1 MTRTGETMS
10 IAPLSALPG
19 VETFTLSPIGLGADL
34 RISIARPLP
43 DRVDAEAP
51 SVVLYVTDADFCF
64 GTVLEACRIG
74 RFGGEVAPATVVG
87 VGYVRE
93 TGDLAFTQQRRAL
106 DFYRGPP
113 RTIDL
118 PGAGPLPIG
127 GADAFMTALLDT
139 VAPEVERRVPTAK
152 DADRVL
158 FGMSAGGHFAAHML
172 VRKPAEFQGYALI
185 SPALMDFP
193 PSPGACQMVDAVH
206 DLPSGFIPE
215 GTRVFL
221 SAGSKEEDPADPV
234 AGASIISNIYRMRA
248 ALAARG
254 VQTNLT
260 VFADETHLSGA
271 AAAVSRALRFLAP
284 PQSAST

>member
-1 MTRTGETMS
+1 MS

-19 VETFTLSPIGLGADL
+19 VETFTLSPIGLGVDL

-43 DRVDAEAP
+43 DRADTEAAP
-51 SVVLYVTDADFCF
+51 VVIYVTDADLCF

-74 RFGGEVAPATVVG
+74 RFGGEVAPAIVVG
-87 VGYVRE
+87 IGYGAE

-106 DFYRGPP
+106 DFYRGPL

-139 VAPEVERRVPTAK
+139 VAPEVERRLPAAQ
-152 DADRVL
+152 DARRVL
-158 FGMSAGGHFAAHML
+158 FGMSAGGHFAAHVL
-172 VRKPAEFQGYALI
+172 TQKPAAFQGYALL

-193 PSPGACQMVDAVH
+193 PTPGACQMIDAVH
-206 DLPSGFIPE
+206 ELPSGFIPE
-215 GTRVFL
+215 SARVFL
-221 SAGSKEEDPADPV
+221 SAGSKEEDPTDPV

-254 VQTNLT
+254 LQTNLT
-260 VFADETHLSGA
+260 IFPSETHLSGA
-271 AAAVSRALRFLAP
+271 GAAVSRALRFLAP
-284 PQSAST
+284 PQSPPT